1 MNLLRRA
8 FLQAGAATVYT
19 QLGVDI
25 HKKLMASGGRP
36 VDIVYNGRIIQ
47 ELIA

>member
-1 MNLLRRA
+1 
-8 FLQAGAATVYT
+8 LQAGAATVYT